1 MRKNYIWTAEIE
13 PTEEGKFTV
22 WLGEEGSSGEKYE
35 NVTAEEIGN
44 ILTED
49 IKAVSDVWKSN
60 DDNDEVK
67 NE

>member
-13 PTEEGKFTV
+13 ASKEEGKFNV
-22 WLGEEGSSGEKYE
+22 CLGEEGSSGEKYE
-35 NVTAEEIGN
+35 NVTAEEIGK

-49 IKAVSDVWKSN
+49 IKAVYDVWKSY
-60 DDNDEVK
+60 DNDEVK